1 MENNNTP
8 TAGNNKVEPAPDPDG
23 EYKEAFEKLP
33 LSRGWN
39 FVNSPTVKRNKTQ
52 GKPTLQA
59 TDDQDD
65 MNEEEKEKIKQVF
78 AKMRGI
84 MIEKEDFETFQE
96 LNSQKWVDPTPDLV
110 EGIFYVN

>member
-39 FVNSPTVKRNKTQ
+39 FVNSPTVKRNKT
-52 GKPTLQA
+52 
-59 TDDQDD
+59 
-65 MNEEEKEKIKQVF
+65 
-78 AKMRGI
+78 
-84 MIEKEDFETFQE
+84 
-96 LNSQKWVDPTPDLV
+96 
-110 EGIFYVN
+110 